1 MRNIPSVDPDLNVM
15 NVIRIVE
22 QQIQQNLQQQILHVD
37 MNLVKTSLEANYLIY
52 VKNLNSRLQ
61 WQT

>member
-15 NVIRIVE
+15 NVMRIVE

-37 MNLVKTSLEANYLIY
+37 MNLVITTLETKNVIY
-52 VKNLNSRLQ
+52 FKNFNFRLQ

>member
-37 MNLVKTSLEANYLIY
+37 MNLVITTLETKNVIY
-52 VKNLNSRLQ
+52 VKNLNFRLQ

>member
-22 QQIQQNLQQQILHVD
+22 LQIQQNLQQQILHVD
-37 MNLVKTSLEANYLIY
+37 MNLVITTLKTENVI
-52 VKNLNSRLQ
+52 
-61 WQT
+61 